1 MGLLAVGM
9 VVGDSTSTLFLLFN
23 HALTPEQY
31 ADALASLGAGAVVV
45 SPEGVL
51 GLKPSQA
58 LWRRGGRHSGDEQ
71 QNHLFENY
79 AFKLQIIL
87 MWIARIYKMI
97 LHDVLLPF
105 SAVVLAGAI
114 QAGNSPLARHV
125 FPEDGSISLD
135 RPSPSTQ
142 PSRCR
147 TCFTDKIAKPLIIGA
162 VHCPAAVLSALL
174 VCRTPHA
181 HDLDAIGKAVP
192 VDRLTDYLP

>member
-1 MGLLAVGM
+1 MIRRIRPILM
-9 VVGDSTSTLFLLFN
+9 
-23 HALTPEQY
+23 
-31 ADALASLGAGAVVV
+31 LASLGAGAVVV

-105 SAVVLAGAI
+105 SAVVLAGGRPVELSLHHV
-114 QAGNSPLARHV
+114 AGHRGVLPLPVLPSASIVLLRKANSA
-125 FPEDGSISLD
+125 S
-135 RPSPSTQ
+135 SPIIE
-142 PSRCR
+142 
-147 TCFTDKIAKPLIIGA
+147 CFAEYIVEGFKP
-162 VHCPAAVLSALL
+162 
-174 VCRTPHA
+174 
-181 HDLDAIGKAVP
+181 
-192 VDRLTDYLP
+192 